1 MSVIVKLLSKFDD
14 SGIRKAKSSFG
25 GLKTALGAVG
35 IGFGLKA
42 ITDGLLDAAKA
53 ASADQKS
60 MQLLNNQLRRNA
72 DATDAQIKAND
83 KFIDTLSNQVG
94 IVDDELRPA
103 MGKLVR
109 ATGDTQKSQKLL
121 RLALDASAA
130 SGKPLGTVTD
140 ALSKAFVGNK
150 TQLIRLF
157 PALKE
162 SKDLFAD
169 LEKQVGGTAIQQA
182 DPFSKFNVAM
192 DNLKE
197 KLGAVILPY
206 LVDFIDTMMKPGG
219 AIDQVGK
226 FLDDVSNPKTDAGKT
241 FLEIKGAVDSTIQGV
256 KDFFALFGGGDA
268 MEGFKNVASTLVKA
282 LPALLALKGILVLA
296 KAGTSIANLAKA
308 VGLIQAG
315 NAVGGGGA
323 GTPTGVG
330 KVAAVGKTVLGA
342 ASVVAATQLA
352 TQAATDA
359 AQEQIDPLLKKRGM
373 RANLSVGAFSNGQAM
388 VIPMSSGSDPFA
400 GFKGAFGG
408 GSTQVNINVHNA
420 NPKAVADALA
430 KYLKQNGHTTLGQ
443 ALRN

>member
-1 MSVIVKLLSKFDD
+1 MAVIVKLLSKFDD
-14 SGIRKAKSSFG
+14 SGIKKAKSSFG

-72 DATDAQIKAND
+72 NATETQIQQNN
-83 KFIDTLSNQVG
+83 KFVDSLSNQVG

-103 MGKLVR
+103 MGQLVR
-109 ATGDTQKSQKLL
+109 ATGDTAKAQKLL

-130 SGKPLGTVTD
+130 TGKPLNTVTR
-140 ALSKAFVGNK
+140 ALSNAFVGNR
-150 TQLIRLF
+150 TQLTRLF

-169 LEKQVGGTAIQQA
+169 LEKQVGGTALQQA

-226 FLDDVSNPKTDAGKT
+226 FLDDVSNPKTEVGKT
-241 FLEIKGAVDSTIQGV
+241 FIEIKDAISQTIGV
-256 KDFFALFGGGDA
+256 VKEFFGFFGDGDA
-268 MEGFKNVASTLVKA
+268 AKGFGNVAKTLISA
-282 LPALLALKGILVLA
+282 LPALLALKGIMMLA
-296 KAGTSIANLAKA
+296 SAGKSIANLAKA
-308 VGLIQAG
+308 IGLMTGAKAVPGATPVVAGAGGKSLLQKALGIPVVGSVAAIALTPGSTTQAG
-315 NAVGGGGA
+315 MTPEELAADYQRRKSAPAPARQTNFFDRA
-323 GTPTGVG
+323 GLLSSMKPQPTNNV
-330 KVAAVGKTVLGA
+330 T
-342 ASVVAATQLA
+342 
-352 TQAATDA
+352 
-359 AQEQIDPLLKKRGM
+359 
-373 RANLSVGAFSNGQAM
+373 
-388 VIPMSSGSDPFA
+388 
-400 GFKGAFGG
+400 
-408 GSTQVNINVHNA
+408 INVQGA
-420 NPKAVADALA
+420 DPKATVDAVS
-430 KYLKQNGHTTLGQ
+430 KYVKQNGAVPKSWLGGY
-443 ALRN
+443 